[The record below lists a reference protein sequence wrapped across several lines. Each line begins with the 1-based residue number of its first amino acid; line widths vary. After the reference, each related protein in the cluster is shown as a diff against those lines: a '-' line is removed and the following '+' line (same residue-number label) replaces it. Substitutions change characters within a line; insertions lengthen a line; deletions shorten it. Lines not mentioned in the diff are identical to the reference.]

1 MYKSGWTGNQYVRTN
16 KVSSLGKS
24 IGRTG
29 NLLGLYSLFNSV
41 MEFNEASNIDGK
53 ISAGLNVSFE
63 VIGFMPGY
71 GPVISLGWT
80 LGGNNLFN
88 SYIDYISTQ
97 IDSVGYPGIPVF
109 FDV

>member
-53 ISAGLNVSFE
+53 YLLDLMFLLKLLDSCQAMVLSFH
-63 VIGFMPGY
+63 
-71 GPVISLGWT
+71 
-80 LGGNNLFN
+80 
-88 SYIDYISTQ
+88 
-97 IDSVGYPGIPVF
+97 
-109 FDV
+109 